1 MNEEEGEEEIEED
14 EMDEDG
20 DMEYGDEVEEE
31 EEEEEDDEEDNF
43 AGQVNGTKSAMN
55 GHSKGFGAVFQ
66 GWLFHALGNQ
76 MEGKETNQLDLT
88 SQGIRKRLPQDSSPL
103 LAHSKHCTPF
113 VAPLIG

>member
-55 GHSKGFGAVFQ
+55 GYSKGFGAVFQ
-66 GWLFHALGNQ
+66 GWLFHALGNH
-76 MEGKETNQLDLT
+76 MEGK
-88 SQGIRKRLPQDSSPL
+88 
-103 LAHSKHCTPF
+103 
-113 VAPLIG
+113 

>member
-31 EEEEEDDEEDNF
+31 EEEDDEEDNF

-55 GHSKGFGAVFQ
+55 GYSKGFGAVFQ

-76 MEGKETNQLDLT
+76 ME
-88 SQGIRKRLPQDSSPL
+88 
-103 LAHSKHCTPF
+103 
-113 VAPLIG
+113 